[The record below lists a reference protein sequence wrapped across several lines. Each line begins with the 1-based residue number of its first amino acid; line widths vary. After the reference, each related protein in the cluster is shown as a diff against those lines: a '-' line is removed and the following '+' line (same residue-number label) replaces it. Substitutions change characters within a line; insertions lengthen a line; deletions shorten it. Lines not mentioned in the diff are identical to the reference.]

1 MKVRTRARI
10 VALQALFEIDCVGH
24 DPQVVLDHRL
34 EDSDLPLTGKAFV
47 RMLVDGVLRSL
58 SGLDG
63 LIAKYAPEW
72 PVNQMAI
79 IDRNILRIAMH
90 EIATS
95 ENTPVKVA
103 INEAVELA
111 KVFGSSSSRRFVNG
125 VLGSFVANG
134 GRLLWKPEAKVDHQG
149 DDDEWLD
156 QDSLEVSE
164 MG

>member
-10 VALQALFEIDCVGH
+10 VALQALFEIDCVDH
-24 DPQVVLDHRL
+24 DPQVVLENRL
-34 EDSDLPLTGKAFV
+34 EDSDLPPAGRMFV
-47 RMLVDGVLRSL
+47 RRLVEGVLEHL
-58 SGLDG
+58 SDLDG

-72 PVNQMAI
+72 PVDQMAI
-79 IDRNILRIAMH
+79 IDRNVLRIAMY

-125 VLGSFVANG
+125 VLGSFVAEG
-134 GRLLWKPEAKVDHQG
+134 GRLA
-149 DDDEWLD
+149 
-156 QDSLEVSE
+156 
-164 MG
+164 